1 MNLSTMF
8 AAAAGVAVGAATVC
22 LATKDR
28 REMQRTVHRLAKG
41 AEKTLADLDKAVQLG
56 TPQGVVQALYN
67 LTR

>member
-41 AEKTLADLDKAVQLG
+41 AEKTLADLDKAVHRMQ
-56 TPQGVVQALYN
+56 
-67 LTR
+67 